1 MSQEPKTKDDIDKI
15 IKQLEGVYK
24 TTKDEEQRKRV
35 GRQIVQLKR
44 NLEMPDIDTP
54 SFEKTTNKENSDK
67 SKVIEEIKEEP
78 NSSKIDNKESIVEY
92 ESLHDLQVVPIH
104 NRSKNKDVNFFAA
117 ILTEFEDEFWPAL
130 SEYHLKLDYNHSKKR
145 DAFFD
150 KLEISKITLKELLKV
165 FDQLEHSLNAAHEE
179 QLNVMAKKQER
190 EFIMKMVDF
199 LSELRNFLK
208 IILNNN
214 EEGGNIIIEPKHI
227 LKFDKLYG
235 NKKLSNTTVLSAIK
249 TIYQFVQDALDA
261 SGFANFYKKGEQNE

>member
-24 TTKDEEQRKRV
+24 TTKDEEQHKRV
-35 GRQIVQLKR
+35 GRRIVQLKR
-44 NLEMPDIDTP
+44 NLEMPDIDKP
-54 SFEKTTNKENSDK
+54 SLEKTTNKENSDK
-67 SKVIEEIKEEP
+67 PKIIEETKEETKSAEIENTDP
-78 NSSKIDNKESIVEY
+78 IVEY
-92 ESLHDLQVVPIH
+92 ESLHDLKVVSIQ
-104 NRSKNKDVNFFAA
+104 NLSKNKDVNFFTA
-117 ILTEFEDEFWPAL
+117 ILNEFEDEFWPAL

-165 FDQLEHSLNAAHEE
+165 FEQLEHSLNAAHEE
-179 QLNVMAKKQER
+179 QLNVMLKKQER

-199 LSELRNFLK
+199 LSELRKFLK
-208 IILNNN
+208 IILDNHD
-214 EEGGNIIIEPKHI
+214 EGGNVIIEPKHI

-235 NKKLSNTTVLSAIK
+235 DKKLSNTTVLSAIQ

-261 SGFANFYKKGEQNE
+261 SGFASFYKKGEQNG